1 MLKEKRF
8 FITAAATVLF
18 CTPALAPVGHVFADS
33 SSLQQRIS
41 VLSSQQQTAHINGVY
56 HVDQLVK
63 FNGKWY
69 VVDNGIAIPPIDYN
83 NYIPVGPLTVT
94 DKNGNVLSNQTLYK
108 GSYFTFGKTEFS
120 VINLTSNT
128 VALSIGGEPV
138 SFNRNAFGNRFVL
151 SDQVP
156 AAKFKVGDKV
166 KISDKATSET
176 NGYDLTPH
184 RNWKGTIKS
193 VTQYKHSNSN
203 WEYCVEYPNGQQNVH
218 VPEQDIILDSESPTI
233 DLAKIKQAGINGF
246 NSGGWS
252 YPSGQCTSF
261 VAGILASQG
270 VNTSK
275 FNYLGNGADWAGN
288 ARSRG
293 IKVDM
298 TPSVGAVVSFKGVP
312 PYYIAPYGHVA
323 FITKVNSNG
332 TFHVYEGNWS
342 GTSFHERDVAL
353 DNAVAG
359 IIHF

>member
-63 FNGKWY
+63 FKGKWY

-108 GSYFTFGKTEFS
+108 GSYFNFGKTEFS

-128 VALSIGGEPV
+128 IALSIGGEPV

-193 VTQYKHSNSN
+193 VTQHKHSNSN

-261 VAGILASQG
+261 VAGILAYQG

-288 ARSRG
+288 ARARG

-342 GTSFHERDVAL
+342 RTSFHERDVAL